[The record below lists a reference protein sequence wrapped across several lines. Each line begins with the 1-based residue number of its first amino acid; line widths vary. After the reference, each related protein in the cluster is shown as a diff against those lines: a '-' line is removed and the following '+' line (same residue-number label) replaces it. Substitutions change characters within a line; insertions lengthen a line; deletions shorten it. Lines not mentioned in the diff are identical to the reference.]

1 MRFHFGF
8 SFSLKTI
15 KKILIPV
22 IITILLFF
30 SSHIYVQ
37 AETVEKISGGY
48 LNFSFGESDS
58 GYIEGCSSNEG
69 NSCSFYAINDQGSYL
84 KFSLSRSNS
93 SILNL
98 KKGVYYTFKFDVV
111 SSDQELLYKLK
122 AYSIRITSNN
132 NDYYLTDYY
141 MKYANN
147 QLFLYV
153 VPQNNYENISNIR
166 VSFTFLSGIPA
177 GTSFTMSSV
186 FSYSYSDNSDLNSG
200 FENVSDS
207 INNSTDNIIN
217 NNNNNTQLLL
227 DNAIENAK
235 NIMNSFK
242 DTLSTCRDSYN
253 LLNVPESLEITLSKD
268 FPITLKKNKTYT
280 IKVDEIIT
288 TSSELT
294 VFVFRYLNGTSTV
307 MYVRLPYN
315 NKKIAFT
322 TLDDISSVRI
332 YSAKDYNSSVDV
344 TTTYKNL
351 MIYEGSDDKAY
362 EKFGE
367 QVCKNKV
374 DETNDKLDDLN
385 NYLNDDSDPNVD
397 ISSLGNVQGVLPTGP
412 VDSLLNIPFEFLSI
426 MISSMSGTCVPLS
439 GTFVFDQVFTLPC
452 YDSFFD
458 EVPESLMIFIDK
470 IPAAFLL
477 IKYFKRLYKKVDR
490 AVSLDSNS
498 DDEWGVL

>member
-1 MRFHFGF
+1 MRFHVGF

-30 SSHIYVQ
+30 ANHSYVQ
-37 AETVEKISGGY
+37 AETVEKISGGF
-48 LNFSFGESDS
+48 LNFSYGESDT
-58 GYIEGCSSNEG
+58 GYIEGCTSNEG
-69 NSCSFYAINDQGSYL
+69 NSCSFYAINNEGSYL

-111 SSDQELLYKLK
+111 SSDTELLYKLK
-122 AYSIRITSNN
+122 AHSIRITSNN

-166 VSFTFLSGIPA
+166 VSFTFENGISA
-177 GTSFTMSSV
+177 GTSFTMSSI

-253 LLNVPESLEITLSKD
+253 LLNVPEILEVTLSKD
-268 FPITLKKNKTYT
+268 FPISLKKNKTYT
-280 IKVDEIIT
+280 IKVDEIVT
-288 TSSELT
+288 TSSEPT
-294 VFVFRYLNGTSTV
+294 VFVFRYLNGATTV

-351 MIYEGSDDKAY
+351 MIYEGSSDREY

-385 NYLNDDSDPNVD
+385 NSINNSDIDNNVSNGFFDNFSDSDNGGISAIVKAPLTIVNGLLSSSNTCPTLDFNVLGADVSFPSGCLLWDNADNSTVTIYQTIICGFFSYFILKSLFKD
-397 ISSLGNVQGVLPTGP
+397 IENLKDPEKSEVS
-412 VDSLLNIPFEFLSI
+412 
-426 MISSMSGTCVPLS
+426 
-439 GTFVFDQVFTLPC
+439 TL
-452 YDSFFD
+452 D
-458 EVPESLMIFIDK
+458 L
-470 IPAAFLL
+470 
-477 IKYFKRLYKKVDR
+477 
-490 AVSLDSNS
+490 
-498 DDEWGVL
+498 